1 VKKSEEVINMVFV
14 PNDQAPEI
22 LKPGKQAFDLPST
35 TIPAKFSPVLG
46 TRLFSILFVWCNQF
60 NSAVFTKPLIKAIAV
75 IRFIADNP
83 VRGIFREATVDG
95 LLNQLYF
102 MGRSAFNVSGD
113 RKTSS
118 VCDCHDLGALAALC
132 LADSKTP
139 FFAGTKVPSIKAS
152 RISIPPRSYRSCA
165 SSWAMSWK
173 TPCLTHCW
181 NRLWHV
187 WYGGYLGG
195 KSFQGAPVRKI
206 HNIPFMTLRGSRAL
220 RPRASFTGAVRVI
233 MGSIR
238 FHCSFVSSILIILH
252 NQNVMSSFIFN
263 YFNWLDTDNF
273 AFNFKWLQ
281 LDTYPQ
287 MRVNLF

>member
-1 VKKSEEVINMVFV
+1 MVFISYYQTSEV
-14 PNDQAPEI
+14 LE
-22 LKPGKQAFDLPST
+22 PGKQAFNFPSASIAT
-35 TIPAKFSPVLG
+35 ELSSVLG
-46 TRLFSILFVWCNQF
+46 TRLFTILFMRRNQF
-60 NSAVFTKPLIKAIAV
+60 NVPVFRELLIKLIAV
-75 IRFIADNP
+75 IGLIADDP
-83 VRGIFREATVDG
+83 IGGIFRKAAVDS

-118 VCDCHDLGALAALC
+118 VRDCHDLGALATLC

-173 TPCLTHCW
+173 TPCLTHRW

-187 WYGGYLGG
+187 WNGGYLCGR
-195 KSFQGAPVRKI
+195 SFQGAPVRKI
-206 HNIPFMTLRGSRAL
+206 HNIPFMTSRGSRPL
-220 RPRASFTGAVRVI
+220 RPRGSFTGVVLII

-252 NQNVMSSFIFN
+252 NQNVMSSFF
-263 YFNWLDTDNF
+263 
-273 AFNFKWLQ
+273 
-281 LDTYPQ
+281 
-287 MRVNLF
+287 

>member
-1 VKKSEEVINMVFV
+1 MVFIPYNQTSEV
-14 PNDQAPEI
+14 
-22 LKPGKQAFDLPST
+22 LKPGKQAFHFPST
-35 TIPAKFSPVLG
+35 PIATKFSSVLG
-46 TRLFSILFVWCNQF
+46 ALLFSVPFVWRNQLNGALF
-60 NSAVFTKPLIKAIAV
+60 IKLLIKFIAV
-75 IRFIADNP
+75 IRLIADNP
-83 VRGIFREATVDG
+83 IWGIFGKATVDSR
-95 LLNQLYF
+95 LNQLYF

-118 VCDCHDLGALAALC
+118 VCDCHDLGALAAFC

-187 WYGGYLGG
+187 WYGGYLCG

-206 HNIPFMTLRGSRAL
+206 HNTPSMTSRGSRPL
-220 RPRASFTGAVRVI
+220 RPRGSFTGVVATI

-238 FHCSFVSSILIILH
+238 FHCSFVSTILIILH
-252 NQNVMSSFIFN
+252 IQDGMSSFIFN
-263 YFNWLDTDNF
+263 
-273 AFNFKWLQ
+273 
-281 LDTYPQ
+281 
-287 MRVNLF
+287 LFR